1 MESNAAVGALAA
13 LAHDG
18 RLAAFRRLVEAGRDG
33 LAAGDLARALAMPPS
48 TLSAN
53 LSLLAQAGLVIGR
66 REGRSIIYT
75 ADFAAMRALIGF
87 LTDNCCGG
95 EGLAVPAC
103 LETCP

>member
-1 MESNAAVGALAA
+1 MESNEAVGALAA

-18 RLAAFRRLVEAGRDG
+18 RLAAFRLLVEAGHDG
-33 LAAGDLARALAMPPS
+33 MAAGDLARALAMPPS

-53 LSLLAQAGLVIGR
+53 LALLAQAGLVRGR
-66 REGRSIIYT
+66 RDGRSIIYT
-75 ADFAAMRALIGF
+75 ADYAAMRALIGF

-95 EGLAVPAC
+95 VGVGIPDC

>member
-1 MESNAAVGALAA
+1 MESNEAVGALAA

-33 LAAGDLARALAMPPS
+33 MAAGDLARALAMPPS

-66 REGRSIIYT
+66 RDGRSIIYT
-75 ADFAAMRALIGF
+75 ADYGQVRALIGF
-87 LTDNCCGG
+87 LTDKCCGG
-95 EGLAVPAC
+95 EGMAVPAC